1 MQTRRLSATEEERKT
16 STESRADTEVHAGV
30 AEGPRCFRSRGKTP
44 SLTSG
49 DSEVAGTRDR
59 CEGEKDPAVTTR
71 LSGCG
76 GVRIR
81 DETWRL
87 DVA

>member
-16 STESRADTEVHAGV
+16 STESRADTEVHA
-30 AEGPRCFRSRGKTP
+30 EGPQCFRSRGKTP